1 MPALVRRAS
10 SVSYE
15 RLAMCNSR
23 FSSERKIRKNRY
35 RKNQGLL
42 NQHSPPTCLRRGVW
56 WFYNAVLTCEA
67 RSPVRSV
74 ALPMLSIAC
83 VG

>member
-1 MPALVRRAS
+1 MPALVRHAS
-10 SVSYE
+10 SISYE
-15 RLAMCNSR
+15 RLAMCNSQ
-23 FSSERKIRKNRY
+23 FLPERKIRKNRY

-67 RSPVRSV
+67 RSPVG
-74 ALPMLSIAC
+74 ALHCRCYP
-83 VG
+83 

>member
-1 MPALVRRAS
+1 MPALVRHAS
-10 SVSYE
+10 SISYE

-42 NQHSPPTCLRRGVW
+42 NQHSPPYLLAAGGVV
-56 WFYNAVLTCEA
+56 VL
-67 RSPVRSV
+67 
-74 ALPMLSIAC
+74 
-83 VG
+83 

>member
-1 MPALVRRAS
+1 MPALVRHS
-10 SVSYE
+10 SSISYE

-23 FSSERKIRKNRY
+23 FLPERKIRKNRY

-42 NQHSPPTCLRRGVW
+42 NQHSPTPTCLRRGVW
-56 WFYNAVLTCEA
+56 WFYKAVLTCEA
-67 RSPVRSV
+67 RSVSV